1 MFSVDLIVVKPISC
15 LFDDGDAKY
24 KICWISNIQKPLI
37 EYKIRVACI
46 FVTVIRIIDEH
57 VNQ

>member
-24 KICWISNIQKPLI
+24 KIC
-37 EYKIRVACI
+37 
-46 FVTVIRIIDEH
+46 
-57 VNQ
+57 